1 MRPSKRKSSS
11 QPKRPWFAAR
21 GTGSRPRRAFVGID
35 IGATAV
41 KLVELSHSA
50 SANTLQARAWGIEPL
65 PPSAVDAA
73 NANAN
78 ISDPSAVGEAIR
90 RLRAR
95 VGAKARSAALA
106 VPHSAAV
113 TKTLRMDAGLT
124 DEELEVEVTL
134 EAERHLPFPPD
145 ETALDFE
152 LSQLCLDDPALVE
165 VEVVACHVDQVRRR
179 EAAAA
184 AGGLKAAFVEVETA
198 ALARAAHSLEAVRG
212 AAPPEGGPP
221 SPLLLA
227 VLGERATTLL
237 AIAGEE
243 VIFARQEPFG
253 IELPSVSTAADADA
267 PAEELVREVAQLARL
282 ALAAPGVAGAAR
294 LLLAGER
301 ADAPGLAPLAAE
313 RLGLQVE
320 LADPTAAPDCAVAR
334 RKPHLDDA
342 GPALLTAW
350 GLARRG
356 WPASVAADSTHP
368 TMPPLA
374 ANA

>member
-1 MRPSKRKSSS
+1 MRPPKRKSSS

-21 GTGSRPRRAFVGID
+21 GAGSRPRRAFVGID

-95 VGAKARSAALA
+95 VGAKARGAALA

-134 EAERHLPFPPD
+134 EAERHLPFAPD

-152 LSQLCLDDPALVE
+152 LSHLCLDDPALVE
-165 VEVVACHVDQVRRR
+165 VEVVACHVDQVRQR

-184 AGGLKAAFVEVETA
+184 AGGMKAAFVEVETA
-198 ALARAAHSLEAVRG
+198 ALARAAHSLEAARSD
-212 AAPPEGGPP
+212 ALEGVPP

-227 VLGERATTLL
+227 VLSERATTLL

-243 VIFARQEPFG
+243 VVFARQEPFG
-253 IELPSVSTAADADA
+253 IELPSVSTVAAAAA

-301 ADAPGLAPLAAE
+301 ADTPGLAPLAAE

-320 LADPTAAPDCAVAR
+320 LADPTAVPDYAVAP
-334 RKPHLDDA
+334 RKPPLDDG
-342 GPALLTAW
+342 GPTLLTAW

-356 WPASVAADSTHP
+356 WPAFAAADSTHP
-368 TMPPLA
+368 AMPPLA

>member
-1 MRPSKRKSSS
+1 MRPPKRKSSS

-21 GTGSRPRRAFVGID
+21 GADSRPRRAFVGID

-50 SANTLQARAWGIEPL
+50 SANTLQARAWGVEPL
-65 PPSAVDAA
+65 PPGTVDAA

-95 VGAKARSAALA
+95 IGAKARSAALA

-134 EAERHLPFPPD
+134 EAERHLPFAPD

-152 LSQLCLDDPALVE
+152 LSHLCLDDPALVE
-165 VEVVACHVDQVRRR
+165 VEVVACHVDQVRQR

-184 AGGLKAAFVEVETA
+184 AGGMKAAFVEVETA
-198 ALARAAHSLEAVRG
+198 ALARAAQSLEAARSD
-212 AAPPEGGPP
+212 ALEGVPP

-227 VLGERATTLL
+227 VLSERATTLL

-243 VIFARQEPFG
+243 VVFARQEPFG
-253 IELPSVSTAADADA
+253 IATADAAA

-301 ADAPGLAPLAAE
+301 ADTPGLAPLAAE

-320 LADPTAAPDCAVAR
+320 LADPTAAPDYAVAL
-334 RKPHLDDA
+334 RKPPLDDG
-342 GPALLTAW
+342 GPTLLTAW

-356 WPASVAADSTHP
+356 WPAFAAADSTHP
-368 TMPPLA
+368 AMPPLA

>member
-1 MRPSKRKSSS
+1 MRPPKRNSSS
-11 QPKRPWFAAR
+11 KPKRPWFTATTR
-21 GTGSRPRRAFVGID
+21 RPRRSFVGVD

-41 KLVELSHSA
+41 KLVELSHRA
-50 SANTLQARAWGIEPL
+50 SSQTLHARTWGIEPL
-65 PPSAVDAA
+65 PPGAVEAA

-95 VGAKARSAALA
+95 VGAKARGAALA

-124 DEELEVEVTL
+124 DEELEMEVAL

-165 VEVVACHVDQVRRR
+165 VEVVACHADQVRQR

-198 ALARAAHSLEAVRG
+198 ALARAAHWLDAGRG
-212 AAPPEGGPP
+212 DA
-221 SPLLLA
+221 PLLVA
-227 VLGERATTLL
+227 TLGECATTLL

-243 VIFARQEPFG
+243 LVFARQEP
-253 IELPSVSTAADADA
+253 LAA
-267 PAEELVREVAQLARL
+267 PAAATADELVREVARLVRL
-282 ALAAPGVAGAAR
+282 ALTAPGVAGAAR
-294 LLLAGER
+294 LLLAGDR
-301 ADAPGLAPLAAE
+301 ADTPGLAALAAE
-313 RLGLQVE
+313 RLGFPAE
-320 LADPTAAPDCAVAR
+320 LAHPKEAFDGEVGP
-334 RKPHLDDA
+334 RKPPIDDA

-356 WPASVAADSTHP
+356 WPAFSPAPS
-368 TMPPLA
+368 LG
-374 ANA
+374 ANP

>member
-1 MRPSKRKSSS
+1 MRPPKRKSSS

-21 GTGSRPRRAFVGID
+21 GAGSRPRRAFVGID
-35 IGATAV
+35 IGTTAV

-124 DEELEVEVTL
+124 DEELEVEVAL

-152 LSQLCLDDPALVE
+152 LSHLCLDDPALVE
-165 VEVVACHVDQVRRR
+165 VDVVACHVDQVRRR

-198 ALARAAHSLEAVRG
+198 ALARAAHSLEAVRR
-212 AAPPEGGPP
+212 AAPPEGGLP

-227 VLGERATTLL
+227 LLGERATTLL

-243 VIFARQEPFG
+243 VVFARQEPFAT
-253 IELPSVSTAADADA
+253 ELPSVSTTPA
-267 PAEELVREVAQLARL
+267 PVEELVREVAQLARL
-282 ALAAPGVAGAAR
+282 ALAALGVAGAAR

-301 ADAPGLAPLAAE
+301 ADTPGLAPLAAE

-334 RKPHLDDA
+334 RKPPLDDA

-356 WPASVAADSTHP
+356 WPAFVAADSTHP
-368 TMPPLA
+368 AMPPLA

>member
-1 MRPSKRKSSS
+1 MRPPKRNSSS
-11 QPKRPWFAAR
+11 KPKRPLFAATAR
-21 GTGSRPRRAFVGID
+21 RPRRSFVGVD

-41 KLVELSHSA
+41 KLVELSHRA
-50 SANTLQARAWGIEPL
+50 SAQTLHARTWGIEPL
-65 PPSAVDAA
+65 PPGAVEAA

-78 ISDPSAVGEAIR
+78 ISDPDAVGEAIR

-95 VGAKARSAALA
+95 VGVKARGAALA

-124 DEELEVEVTL
+124 DDELEVEVAL

-165 VEVVACHVDQVRRR
+165 VEVVACHADQVRQR

-184 AGGLKAAFVEVETA
+184 AGGLKASFVEVETA
-198 ALARAAHSLEAVRG
+198 ALARAAHWLDAEQR
-212 AAPPEGGPP
+212 AAP
-221 SPLLLA
+221 LLVA
-227 VLGERATTLL
+227 TLGECATTLL
-237 AIAGEE
+237 AIAGED
-243 VIFARQEPFG
+243 VVFVRQEPLAATG
-253 IELPSVSTAADADA
+253 DAAAD
-267 PAEELVREVAQLARL
+267 ELVREVARLVRL
-282 ALAAPGVAGAAR
+282 ALTAPGVAGVAR

-301 ADAPGLAPLAAE
+301 ADTPGLAALATE
-313 RLGLQVE
+313 RLGLAVE
-320 LADPTAAPDCAVAR
+320 LALPKDTFDGEVGP
-334 RKPHLDDA
+334 RKASLDDA

-356 WPASVAADSTHP
+356 WPAFSP
-368 TMPPLA
+368 TPSLG
-374 ANA
+374 ANP

>member
-1 MRPSKRKSSS
+1 MRPPKRKSSS
-11 QPKRPWFAAR
+11 QPKRLWFAAR
-21 GTGSRPRRAFVGID
+21 GAGSRPRRAFVGID

-65 PPSAVDAA
+65 PPGAVDAA
-73 NANAN
+73 NASAN

-152 LSQLCLDDPALVE
+152 LSHLCLDDPALVE
-165 VEVVACHVDQVRRR
+165 VEVVACHVDQVRQR

-184 AGGLKAAFVEVETA
+184 AGGLKAAFVEVETV
-198 ALARAAHSLEAVRG
+198 ALARAAHSLEAARSD
-212 AAPPEGGPP
+212 AREGVPP

-237 AIAGEE
+237 AIAGDE
-243 VIFARQEPFG
+243 VVFARQEPFG
-253 IELPSVSTAADADA
+253 IELPSVSTVAAAAA

-301 ADAPGLAPLAAE
+301 AETPGLAPLAVE

-320 LADPTAAPDCAVAR
+320 LADPTAVPDYAVAP
-334 RKPHLDDA
+334 RKPPLDDG
-342 GPALLTAW
+342 GPTLLTAW

-356 WPASVAADSTHP
+356 WPAFAAADSTHP

>member
-1 MRPSKRKSSS
+1 MRPPKRNSSSKSKR
-11 QPKRPWFAAR
+11 PLFAATAR
-21 GTGSRPRRAFVGID
+21 RPRRSFVGVD

-41 KLVELSHSA
+41 KLVELSHRA
-50 SANTLQARAWGIEPL
+50 SAKTPQARTWGIEPL
-65 PPSAVDAA
+65 PPGAVEAA

-78 ISDPSAVGEAIR
+78 ISDPGTVGEAIR

-95 VGAKARSAALA
+95 VGAKARGAALA

-113 TKTLRMDAGLT
+113 TKTLRLDAGLT
-124 DEELEVEVTL
+124 DEELEVEVAL

-165 VEVVACHVDQVRRR
+165 VEVVACHLDQVRQR

-198 ALARAAHSLEAVRG
+198 ALARAAHCLDAGRG
-212 AAPPEGGPP
+212 AAP
-221 SPLLLA
+221 LLVA
-227 VLGERATTLL
+227 TLGECATTLL
-237 AIAGEE
+237 AVAGED
-243 VIFARQEPFG
+243 VVFVRQEP
-253 IELPSVSTAADADA
+253 LAATAGAAATAD
-267 PAEELVREVAQLARL
+267 ELVREVARLARL
-282 ALAAPGVAGAAR
+282 ALTAPGVAGAAR

-301 ADAPGLAPLAAE
+301 ADTPGLAALAGE
-313 RLGLQVE
+313 RLGLAVE
-320 LADPTAAPDCAVAR
+320 LALPTAALDCEAEP
-334 RKPHLDDA
+334 RKPPLDDA

-356 WPASVAADSTHP
+356 WPAFSPAPS
-368 TMPPLA
+368 LG
-374 ANA
+374 ANP